1 MGFLDRFKRK
11 KEPATAPEAPAG
23 PGSAPEPDTAA
34 VILLGEDAGW
44 AAVTKA
50 VEERFGAQALVS
62 TDNSAPN
69 APAMTI
75 RLEGVEFFCSYLAM
89 PHPAEVYDLSSLQE
103 GLFSPQ
109 EREELLSHRAFL
121 VLAQKGGGTSLAEK
135 RRVCRLFTRLAGA
148 LAGLDGAAG
157 VFLTSAELLISRR
170 VYLYHAAILE
180 KNWEDPE
187 YFPVPPV
194 DQHPQRPEGGG
205 PYGGHLGSETIRFS
219 GAVVPG
225 RQIPLAGAP
234 REAVSYVHVPDHRA
248 GALSGYGH
256 HRVYTGESV
265 GVQGAE
271 GRAVH
276 CGRRRLTG
284 LKNKPARGAGL
295 FFTPPQGPAPGRI
308 SQKSAR

>member
-157 VFLTSAELLISRR
+157 VFLTSAEQLISRR
-170 VYLYHAAILE
+170 VYLYLAAILE
-180 KNWEDPE
+180 KIWVDPE
-187 YFPVPPV
+187 FFPVPLWISIRSGQKGEVPMV
-194 DQHPQRPEGGG
+194 GTWGLRQFGFLELWFLDAKSPWPELHEKLYLMSMFQITGRELYRDTDTIEFTPGNPSVFKELKGALFIVGGG
-205 PYGGHLGSETIRFS
+205 
-219 GAVVPG
+219 V
-225 RQIPLAGAP
+225 
-234 REAVSYVHVPDHRA
+234 
-248 GALSGYGH
+248 
-256 HRVYTGESV
+256 
-265 GVQGAE
+265 
-271 GRAVH
+271 
-276 CGRRRLTG
+276 
-284 LKNKPARGAGL
+284 
-295 FFTPPQGPAPGRI
+295 
-308 SQKSAR
+308 

>member
-1 MGFLDRFKRK
+1 MGFFDRFKGK
-11 KEPATAPEAPAG
+11 KEPAPAPKPPAG

-44 AAVTKA
+44 AAVIKA

-148 LAGLDGAAG
+148 LVGLDGAAG
-157 VFLTSAELLISRR
+157 LFLTSAELLISRR

-187 YFPVPPV
+187 YFPVPLWISIRSGQKGEVPMV
-194 DQHPQRPEGGG
+194 GTWGLRQFGFLELWFLDAKSPWPELHEKLYLMSMFQITGRELYRDTDTIEFTPGNPSVFKELKGALFIVGGG
-205 PYGGHLGSETIRFS
+205 
-219 GAVVPG
+219 V
-225 RQIPLAGAP
+225 
-234 REAVSYVHVPDHRA
+234 
-248 GALSGYGH
+248 
-256 HRVYTGESV
+256 
-265 GVQGAE
+265 
-271 GRAVH
+271 
-276 CGRRRLTG
+276 
-284 LKNKPARGAGL
+284 
-295 FFTPPQGPAPGRI
+295 
-308 SQKSAR
+308 

>member
-1 MGFLDRFKRK
+1 MGFLDRFKGK
-11 KEPATAPEAPAG
+11 KEPAPAPKAPAG

-34 VILLGEDAGW
+34 VILLGEDVGW

-135 RRVCRLFTRLAGA
+135 RWVCRLFTRLAGA
-148 LAGLDGAAG
+148 LVGLDGAAG
-157 VFLTSAELLISRR
+157 VFLTSAELLIGRR
-170 VYLYHAAILE
+170 VYLHHAAILE

-187 YFPVPPV
+187 YFPVPLWISIRSGQKGEVPMV
-194 DQHPQRPEGGG
+194 GTWGLRQFGFLELWFLDAKSPWPELHEKLYLMSIFQITGRELYQNMDTIAFTPGNPSTFKELNGALFIVGGG
-205 PYGGHLGSETIRFS
+205 
-219 GAVVPG
+219 V
-225 RQIPLAGAP
+225 
-234 REAVSYVHVPDHRA
+234 
-248 GALSGYGH
+248 
-256 HRVYTGESV
+256 
-265 GVQGAE
+265 
-271 GRAVH
+271 
-276 CGRRRLTG
+276 
-284 LKNKPARGAGL
+284 
-295 FFTPPQGPAPGRI
+295 
-308 SQKSAR
+308 

>member
-1 MGFLDRFKRK
+1 MGFFDRFKGK
-11 KEPATAPEAPAG
+11 KEPAPAPKAPAG

-34 VILLGEDAGW
+34 VILLGEDVGW

-109 EREELLSHRAFL
+109 EREEILANKAFL

-148 LAGLDGAAG
+148 LVGLDGAAG
-157 VFLTSAELLISRR
+157 LFLTSAELLISRR

-187 YFPVPPV
+187 YFPVPLWISIRSGQKGEVPMV
-194 DQHPQRPEGGG
+194 GTWGLRQFGFLELWFLDAKSPWPELHEKLYLMSMFQITGRELYRDTDTIEFTPGNPSVFKELKGALFIVGGG
-205 PYGGHLGSETIRFS
+205 
-219 GAVVPG
+219 V
-225 RQIPLAGAP
+225 
-234 REAVSYVHVPDHRA
+234 
-248 GALSGYGH
+248 
-256 HRVYTGESV
+256 
-265 GVQGAE
+265 
-271 GRAVH
+271 
-276 CGRRRLTG
+276 
-284 LKNKPARGAGL
+284 
-295 FFTPPQGPAPGRI
+295 
-308 SQKSAR
+308 

>member
-1 MGFLDRFKRK
+1 MGFFDRFKGK
-11 KEPATAPEAPAG
+11 KEPAPAPKAPAG

-34 VILLGEDAGW
+34 VILLGEDVGW

-148 LAGLDGAAG
+148 LVGLDGAAG
-157 VFLTSAELLISRR
+157 LFLTSAELLISRR

-187 YFPVPPV
+187 YFPVPLWISIRSGQKGEVPMV
-194 DQHPQRPEGGG
+194 GTWGLRQFGFLELWFLDAKSPWPELHEKLYLMSMFQITGRELYRDTDTIEFTPGNPSVFKELKGALFIVGGG
-205 PYGGHLGSETIRFS
+205 
-219 GAVVPG
+219 V
-225 RQIPLAGAP
+225 
-234 REAVSYVHVPDHRA
+234 
-248 GALSGYGH
+248 
-256 HRVYTGESV
+256 
-265 GVQGAE
+265 
-271 GRAVH
+271 
-276 CGRRRLTG
+276 
-284 LKNKPARGAGL
+284 
-295 FFTPPQGPAPGRI
+295 
-308 SQKSAR
+308 

>member
-34 VILLGEDAGW
+34 VILLGEDVGW

-148 LAGLDGAAG
+148 LVGLDGAVG
-157 VFLTSAELLISRR
+157 VFVADAELLISRR
-170 VYLYHAAILE
+170 LYLQHAAILE
-180 KNWEDPE
+180 KNRDDPE
-187 YFPVPPV
+187 YFPAPLWISIRSGQKGELPMVGTWGLKQFGFLELWFLDAKSPW
-194 DQHPQRPEGGG
+194 PELHEKLYLMSIFQITGRELYQNMDTIAFTPGNPSTFKELNGALFIVGGG
-205 PYGGHLGSETIRFS
+205 
-219 GAVVPG
+219 V
-225 RQIPLAGAP
+225 
-234 REAVSYVHVPDHRA
+234 
-248 GALSGYGH
+248 
-256 HRVYTGESV
+256 
-265 GVQGAE
+265 
-271 GRAVH
+271 
-276 CGRRRLTG
+276 
-284 LKNKPARGAGL
+284 
-295 FFTPPQGPAPGRI
+295 
-308 SQKSAR
+308 

>member
-187 YFPVPPV
+187 YFPVPLWISIRSGQKGEVPMV
-194 DQHPQRPEGGG
+194 GTWGLRQFGFLELWFLDAKSPWPELHEKLYLMSMFQITGRELYQDTDTIEFTLGNPSVFKELKGALFIVGGG
-205 PYGGHLGSETIRFS
+205 
-219 GAVVPG
+219 V
-225 RQIPLAGAP
+225 
-234 REAVSYVHVPDHRA
+234 
-248 GALSGYGH
+248 
-256 HRVYTGESV
+256 
-265 GVQGAE
+265 
-271 GRAVH
+271 
-276 CGRRRLTG
+276 
-284 LKNKPARGAGL
+284 
-295 FFTPPQGPAPGRI
+295 
-308 SQKSAR
+308 